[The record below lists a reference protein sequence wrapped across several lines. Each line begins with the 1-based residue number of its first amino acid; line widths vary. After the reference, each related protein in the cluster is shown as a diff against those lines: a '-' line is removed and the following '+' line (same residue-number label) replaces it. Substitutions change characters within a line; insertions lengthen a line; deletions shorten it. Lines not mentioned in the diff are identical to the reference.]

1 MTTFLRIL
9 SILVI
14 VTGICTLLYY
24 WNFLCTHNI
33 ILTPE
38 GQIPDMPLTGNIGD
52 FVGGTIGTIFTL
64 AGALLVIVTLREQEM
79 QNTRDRFAQSF
90 YEMLHLHRENVS
102 ELSLEKSG
110 GVTLNGRLVFAELIR
125 EYTQVY
131 QLIDSYCRNILSCTK
146 TETIKNYLKDDVKR
160 LLFEMKLSYGYF
172 FYGSD
177 DYVLYHAN
185 EEETLIQSEIKRLL
199 NYNYFTI
206 SSHNVLLG
214 HYFRHLFQMVKM
226 LENEKYLKESERYT
240 YAKQLRAQLNDNE
253 QLLLYYNSMSEI
265 GFEWLKPHKNK
276 TWGRKHKCPIERF
289 KMIKNIPSNMEI
301 LGIKPQN
308 VFVNDIS
315 IFNKYMAILQ
325 NFLII
330 NKINIKH
337 KIFNK
342 NKI

>member
-38 GQIPDMPLTGNIGD
+38 GQTPDMPLTGNIGD

-79 QNTRDRFAQSF
+79 QITRDRFAQSF

-146 TETIKNYLKDDVKR
+146 TEAIKNYLKDDVKR

-226 LENEKYLKESERYT
+226 LENEKSLKESERYT

-265 GFEWLKPHKNK
+265 GSEWLKPHKNK

-289 KMIKNIPSNMEI
+289 KMIKNILSNIEI

-308 VFVNDIS
+308 VFDNDIS
-315 IFNKYMAILQ
+315 IFNKYMAL
-325 NFLII
+325 L
-330 NKINIKH
+330 
-337 KIFNK
+337 
-342 NKI
+342 

>member
-38 GQIPDMPLTGNIGD
+38 GQTPDMPLTGNIGD

-146 TETIKNYLKDDVKR
+146 TEAIKNYLKDDVKR

-226 LENEKYLKESERYT
+226 LENEKSLKESERYT

-265 GFEWLKPHKNK
+265 GSEWLKPHKNK

-289 KMIKNIPSNMEI
+289 KMIKNILSNIEI

-308 VFVNDIS
+308 VFDNDIS
-315 IFNKYMAILQ
+315 IFNKYMAL
-325 NFLII
+325 L
-330 NKINIKH
+330 
-337 KIFNK
+337 
-342 NKI
+342 

>member
-1 MTTFLRIL
+1 MTTILRYL

-14 VTGICTLLYY
+14 VIGICTLLFY

-33 ILTPE
+33 ILTPK
-38 GQIPDMPLTGNIGD
+38 GKTPDMSLTGNIGD

-64 AGALLVIVTLREQEM
+64 ASALLVIVTLREQEK

-110 GVTLNGRLVFAELIR
+110 GVILNGRQVFAELIR

-131 QLIDSYCRNILSCTK
+131 KLIDSYCVNILSCTK
-146 TETIKNYLKDDVKR
+146 SDTIKNYLKEDEKR
-160 LLFEMKLSYGYF
+160 QLFEMKLSYGYF

-177 DYVLYHAN
+177 DYVFYYAN
-185 EEETLIQSEIKRLL
+185 EEEILIQSEIKRLL

-226 LENEKYLKESERYT
+226 LENEKSLKESERYT

-253 QLLLYYNSMSEI
+253 QLLLYYNAMSEI
-265 GFEWLKPHKNK
+265 GSEWLKPHNKNI
-276 TWGRKHKCPIERF
+276 WRRKYKCPIERF
-289 KMIKNIPSNMEI
+289 KMTKNIPSNIEI
-301 LGIKPQN
+301 LGIKPQT
-308 VFVNDIS
+308 VFVNKTS
-315 IFNKYMAILQ
+315 IFNI
-325 NFLII
+325 
-330 NKINIKH
+330 
-337 KIFNK
+337 
-342 NKI
+342 

>member
-1 MTTFLRIL
+1 
-9 SILVI
+9 
-14 VTGICTLLYY
+14 
-24 WNFLCTHNI
+24 
-33 ILTPE
+33 
-38 GQIPDMPLTGNIGD
+38 MPLTGNIGD

-110 GVTLNGRLVFAELIR
+110 DVTLNGRLVFAELIR

-146 TETIKNYLKDDVKR
+146 TEIIKNYLRDDVKR

-214 HYFRHLFQMVKM
+214 HYFRHLFQIVKM
-226 LENEKYLKESERYT
+226 LENEKSLKESERYT

-265 GFEWLKPHKNK
+265 GSEWLNPHKNK

-308 VFVNDIS
+308 VFV
-315 IFNKYMAILQ
+315 Y
-325 NFLII
+325 
-330 NKINIKH
+330 
-337 KIFNK
+337 
-342 NKI
+342 

>member
-1 MTTFLRIL
+1 M
-9 SILVI
+9 
-14 VTGICTLLYY
+14 
-24 WNFLCTHNI
+24 
-33 ILTPE
+33 
-38 GQIPDMPLTGNIGD
+38 
-52 FVGGTIGTIFTL
+52 
-64 AGALLVIVTLREQEM
+64 
-79 QNTRDRFAQSF
+79 
-90 YEMLHLHRENVS
+90 
-102 ELSLEKSG
+102 
-110 GVTLNGRLVFAELIR
+110 
-125 EYTQVY
+125 Y

-146 TETIKNYLKDDVKR
+146 TEAIKNYLKDDVKR

-226 LENEKYLKESERYT
+226 LENEKSLKESERYT

-265 GFEWLKPHKNK
+265 GSEWLEPHKNK

-289 KMIKNIPSNMEI
+289 KMIKNIPSNIEI

-308 VFVNDIS
+308 VFDNDIS
-315 IFNKYMAILQ
+315 IFNKYMAL
-325 NFLII
+325 L
-330 NKINIKH
+330 
-337 KIFNK
+337 
-342 NKI
+342 